1 MLGERAAFPVMM
13 GWEAAREDRRFH
25 GRRPRVRKAL
35 PPSVQAQSSGGNRA
49 F

>member
-13 GWEAAREDRRFH
+13 GWGATREDGRFH
-25 GRRPRVRKAL
+25 DRRPRVRKGL
-35 PPSVQAQSSGGNRA
+35 PPSVQVQSSGGNRA